1 MANVKEYQLTVHE
14 SQMGSYVIEVNPRVG
29 TWSPFV
35 MGIPAAEKMMLDS
48 SIMYGP
54 PGTVPL
60 GGVIAGSRAELARG
74 GKWWLMAAMK
84 EATPSRSYYLFCRRL
99 PSEIIFGV
107 NGGKPQYKYRF
118 NKKDC

>member
-1 MANVKEYQLTVHE
+1 MVTIKEYQLTIHE
-14 SQMGSYVIEVNPRVG
+14 TSGTFVIEVNPRVG

-35 MGIPAAEKMMLDS
+35 MAIPAVEKTMLDS
-48 SIMYGP
+48 SIMYGQS
-54 PGTVPL
+54 GTVPL
-60 GGVIAGSRAELARG
+60 GGVIAGSRAELAKD
-74 GKWWLMAAMK
+74 GKWWLMAAAK
-84 EATPSRSYYLFCRRL
+84 EATPTRSYYLFCRRL